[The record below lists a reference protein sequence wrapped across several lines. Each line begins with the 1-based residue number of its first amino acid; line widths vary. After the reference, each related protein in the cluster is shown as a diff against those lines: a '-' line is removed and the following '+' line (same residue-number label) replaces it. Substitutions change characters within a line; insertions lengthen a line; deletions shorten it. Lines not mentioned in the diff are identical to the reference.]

1 MNPKRE
7 KEALDTSIFY
17 NPIMLLHSALPS
29 KVPLSL
35 WSAVWPVARDP
46 GPGGRVWPRAQSDAE
61 TSLEQRGPDST
72 QAVHSSSRGWT
83 GTLTGLLWLNI
94 SNDGRYLREPGA
106 TRELTTKTTIIPV
119 TTSVISVMWYFLSRV
134 GLTSHEGC
142 TLPHPKSQNI
152 NFFNFNFCLLI
163 LYPWDPLSKKAY

>member
-7 KEALDTSIFY
+7 KEALDTFIFY

-106 TRELTTKTTIIPV
+106 TRELTTETTSIPV
-119 TTSVISVMWYFLSRV
+119 TTWVLSVIWKSLSRV

-142 TLPHPKSQNI
+142 TLPYPESQKIIFLNLD
-152 NFFNFNFCLLI
+152 FCLQI
-163 LYPWDPLSKKAY
+163 SFPWDLSNKTV